1 MTTTA
6 ATAPTTADF
15 DEAVAYTERMTQRT
29 LDAARDSFA
38 ARPVSD
44 FVRWSAESGMQA
56 EATLRFM
63 RAARKGGPAM
73 LAEMLAREV
82 GDTSSSADLVSQ
94 AAHDQT
100 RRAALA
106 TLRSFKPF
114 LDPAAFLAAL

>member
-63 RAARKGGPAM
+63 RAARKGGPAIPP
-73 LAEMLAREV
+73 EMLARKAAHP
-82 GDTSSSADLVSQ
+82 SSSPHLVSRDPQ
-94 AAHDQT
+94 KHP
-100 RRAALA
+100 RGAALP
-106 TLRSFKPF
+106 TLLSFKPY
-114 LDPAAFLAAL
+114 L